1 MSTHLNAV
9 LSLTALLQRP
19 SKIQIRIYKI
29 KEAFNV
35 FEGRSRSSISISRQA
50 RFHAVKEASRFWP
63 HRLIT
68 NWTSDLRSADEGT
81 FLSVHPDICPQAPGS
96 ALRH

>member
-35 FEGRSRSSISISRQA
+35 FEGRSRSSISRET
-50 RFHAVKEASRFWP
+50 RFHRSPRSRAVKEASKFWP

-68 NWTSDLRSADEGT
+68 NMVR
-81 FLSVHPDICPQAPGS
+81 
-96 ALRH
+96 